1 MDNTTSIGVILLII
15 TGPPVLESSY
25 SFNVS
30 EGATNG
36 TVIGFITFTDEGKWK
51 INTTEVLLRHFTIR
65 DLYVLHTSYNCITF

>member
-36 TVIGFITFTDEGKWK
+36 TVIGFITFTDEGK
-51 INTTEVLLRHFTIR
+51 
-65 DLYVLHTSYNCITF
+65 